1 MSIFEWMH
9 RLLPWSSVVG
19 PLWIGPLTSGLL
31 LSTALLCV
39 IYAWQVRRSPP
50 TYRGALQRFY
60 YSQTCLL
67 LALGLDKQWGLLD
80 RLTSYY
86 RSWALNQGWYSTRH
100 AFQVDVI
107 VGILL
112 VSVLL
117 LGVACWCFR
126 IILRHQWLPLVG
138 ALGLLAYVAIRAV
151 SLHDVDALL
160 ADRVWGVRRDWLFEL
175 GGSLFLFCALILA
188 FSVQQRSSN
197 RWRRLGSSMSHRH
210 VSSA

>member
-1 MSIFEWMH
+1 MSISEWIH
-9 RLLPWSSVVG
+9 RLLSWSSMAG

-31 LSTALLCV
+31 LSMALLCLV
-39 IYAWQVRRSPP
+39 YAWQVRRSLP
-50 TYRGALQRFY
+50 TYRGSLQRFY
-60 YSQTCLL
+60 YSQACLL

-80 RLTSYY
+80 RLTGYY
-86 RSWALNQGWYSTRH
+86 RSWALNGGWYSTRH
-100 AFQVDVI
+100 AFQVDII

-126 IILRHQWLPLVG
+126 PILRHQWLPLVG

-160 ADRVWGVRRDWLFEL
+160 ADRLWGLRRDWLFEL
-175 GGSLFLFCALILA
+175 GGSLFLLCALTLA

-197 RWRRLGSSMSHRH
+197 RRRRL